1 MGKVIE
7 RALTRAP
14 ASNQIPIGR
23 FALITGISVSAL
35 RFYDEHLLFRPAT
48 VDPQN
53 GYRYYSLEQL
63 DMAVILRLL
72 RDLEVP
78 LPEIK
83 ALFAAGRDEIYRVLE
98 IHRQRMV
105 ERRLGIDGIVAR
117 LNRLLDQD
125 RPVLSPEIQVAPVA
139 PLLVISKRARRT
151 RPHLDAAI
159 VAFSGE
165 LRASLPTA
173 AVRSKVREVILYHDL
188 LQRHEIVDFEVC
200 VPAPEG
206 AGESW
211 ELPGG
216 TAARTTHYGAWTEIW
231 ASYAALLSWI
241 VREQHGLRGPLREV
255 YLVDERDTSD
265 PRDYVTELTWPIGP
279 PVLDPRPG

>member
-1 MGKVIE
+1 MGNIIE
-7 RALTRAP
+7 RAVTRASP
-14 ASNQIPIGR
+14 SNQIPIGR
-23 FALITGISVSAL
+23 FARITGISISAL
-35 RFYDEHLLFRPAT
+35 RFYDEHALFRPAT
-48 VDPQN
+48 VNPQN
-53 GYRYYSLEQL
+53 GYRYYNLEQL

-83 ALFAAGRDEIYRVLE
+83 ALFSAGRDEIYRVLE

-105 ERRLGIDGIVAR
+105 ERQLGINGIVAR
-117 LNRLLDQD
+117 LDQLLDND
-125 RPVLSPEIQVAPVA
+125 RPMLSHEIQVVQVESMLVA
-139 PLLVISKRARRT
+139 SKKAKRT
-151 RPHLDAAI
+151 RPNLDATI
-159 VAFSGE
+159 VAFARE
-165 LRASLPTA
+165 LHASLPHGG
-173 AVRSKVREVILYHDL
+173 VRPHAREVILYHDL

-206 AGESW
+206 VCDSW

-216 TAARTTHYGAWTEIW
+216 TAARTTHYGAWTDIW

-241 VREQHGLRGPLREV
+241 VRQQHGLLGPLREV

-265 PRDYVTELTWPIGP
+265 PRDYVTELTWLIGANHN
-279 PVLDPRPG
+279 